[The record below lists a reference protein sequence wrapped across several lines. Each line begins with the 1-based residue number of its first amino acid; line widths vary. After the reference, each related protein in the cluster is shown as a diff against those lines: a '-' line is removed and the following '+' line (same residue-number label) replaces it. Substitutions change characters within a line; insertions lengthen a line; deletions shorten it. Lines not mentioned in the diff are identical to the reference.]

1 VIARQLIPRFVLLA
15 AGLVASCARNPAA
28 PPSEQLD
35 HVILGIS
42 NLDRGI
48 EQLGAVCGVKPVPG
62 GKHPDTGTHN
72 ALLSMGSR
80 SYAEVLAPQDGAR
93 LAPLYHP
100 LRAVA
105 NLLPVGWAVATRDAD
120 LTIQKLRAGGYAV
133 SEPQEGSRQTTDGS
147 MIRWRTFQLTAPKIE
162 GAPFFIEWEAA
173 SAHPATTSPVGCPL
187 LSLELRTPH
196 DEELRRL
203 LSLLKVQGR
212 VSRSEASQ
220 LVVTL
225 KGSRGPTRLPGGD

>member
-1 VIARQLIPRFVLLA
+1 MIARQLIPRFVVLA
-15 AGLVASCARNPAA
+15 AGLVASCARNPATS
-28 PPSEQLD
+28 PSEQMD

-62 GKHPDTGTHN
+62 GKHPDTGTQN

-80 SYAEVLAPQDGAR
+80 AYAEVLAPQDGVP
-93 LAPLYHP
+93 LAPLYQP

-120 LTIQKLRAGGYAV
+120 LTIQKLRAAGYAV
-133 SEPQEGSRQTTDGS
+133 SEPQAGSRQTTEGTV
-147 MIRWRTFQLTAPKIE
+147 IRWRTFQLTAPKID
-162 GAPFFIEWEAA
+162 GAPFFIEWDAA
-173 SAHPATTSPVGCPL
+173 SPHPAATSPVGCPL

-203 LSLLKVQGR
+203 LSLLKVQGQ
-212 VSRSEASQ
+212 VTRSEASQ

-225 KGSRGPTRLPGGD
+225 KGSRGPTRLPAGN